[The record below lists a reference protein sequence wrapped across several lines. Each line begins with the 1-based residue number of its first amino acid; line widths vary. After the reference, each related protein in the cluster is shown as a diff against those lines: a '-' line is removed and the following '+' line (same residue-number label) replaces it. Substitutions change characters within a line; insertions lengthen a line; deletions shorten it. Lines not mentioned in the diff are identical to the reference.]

1 MSADLAVKLTT
12 LVVCNCDS
20 ILRRVLKVGR
30 EVEVRPGIVSKDSE
44 GKLLCKPVFSKIGSL
59 LVGQNDLQDA
69 APGGLTGLGT
79 NVHPTLCQ
87 ADTIV
92 GQVLG
97 AAGALAEIF
106 TELDAPISCLAG
118 LGVH

>member
-1 MSADLAVKLTT
+1 MKLTT
-12 LVVCNCDS
+12 LVGCNCDS
-20 ILRRVLKVGR
+20 ILRRLLKVSQ
-30 EVEVRPGIVSKDSE
+30 EVEVRPGTVSKDSE
-44 GKLLCKPVFSKIGSL
+44 GKLVCKPVFSKIGSL
-59 LVGQNDLQDA
+59 SAGQNDLQDA

-97 AAGALAEIF
+97 AAGALSEIF
-106 TELDAPISCLAG
+106 AELGCSHFLLSRLRC
-118 LGVH
+118 VH